1 MIPLLSNYKTIIRAG
16 EIMKIVGI
24 SGNPYENSTNL
35 KVLEKIG
42 QELEVKG
49 HTFEVIHEIKELPLF
64 NPQTEYQEYYSVV
77 NQMREKVKNA
87 DFLVIVSPEYMGGVP
102 AILKNALEWM
112 LSESTLMQK
121 PTAFVIHSP
130 IGKYAMEAL
139 NRHLSIMGAT
149 LTDEWQLLISYNK
162 RIERED
168 GWFQD
173 ETINDEVKTLIQSIS
188 EYK

>member
-1 MIPLLSNYKTIIRAG
+1 
-16 EIMKIVGI
+16 MKIVGI

-42 QELEVKG
+42 SELKAKG
-49 HTFEVIHEIKELPLF
+49 HLFEVINEIKDLPLF
-64 NPQTEYQEYYSVV
+64 NPQTEYQEYYPIV
-77 NQMREKVKNA
+77 NQMREKVKDA
-87 DFLVIVSPEYMGGVP
+87 DFLIIVSPEYMGGVP
-102 AILKNALEWM
+102 SILKNALEWM

-121 PTAFVIHSP
+121 PTAFIIHSP

-139 NRHLSIMGAT
+139 NRHLNIMGAT
-149 LTDEWQLLISYNK
+149 LKEEWQLLISYNK

-173 ETINDEVKTLIQSIS
+173 EVVNKQVKSFIQSIS
-188 EYK
+188 NHN